1 MYSFDPRFGS
11 RKCQHLKKDWVFLK
25 TFRQFNKLSSP
36 KHEIRYVSSEMIEEK
51 DCGKL

>member
-1 MYSFDPRFGS
+1 MSAF
-11 RKCQHLKKDWVFLK
+11 KKRLGVFNI
-25 TFRQFNKLSSP
+25 FRQFNKLSSP